1 MQISKVSDR
10 HLLVCRLEGRLDAY
24 QVPRLKE
31 ALEPLDR
38 ALHLDLSGVS
48 FIDSSGLAA
57 LIGLYKRAREIGV
70 GFELSGIQDGV
81 RLILEITGLERI
93 LPIRAG
99 AAPRPSASGEG

>member
-1 MQISKVSDR
+1 MQISKISGPGQV
-10 HLLVCRLEGRLDAY
+10 VCQLEGRLDAY

-57 LIGLYKRAREIGV
+57 LIGLYKRAREAGLA
-70 GFELSGIQDGV
+70 FELSGLQDSV
-81 RLILEITGLERI
+81 RLILEITGLAGV

-99 AAPRPSASGEG
+99 AAPTLLGAGPG